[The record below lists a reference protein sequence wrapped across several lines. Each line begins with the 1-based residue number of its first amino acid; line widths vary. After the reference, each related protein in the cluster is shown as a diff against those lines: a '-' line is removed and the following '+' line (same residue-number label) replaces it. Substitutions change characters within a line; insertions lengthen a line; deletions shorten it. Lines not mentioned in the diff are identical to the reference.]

1 MGQYG
6 GRDSLEK
13 EKYLANSYTAAK
25 VNVNYKLSS
34 FFKCYFRSE
43 TEILMEVCSFWIIF
57 HKSFLEMRLH
67 ISMNGRFI
75 FSGGFIF
82 RWRGHS
88 IGVASALTGGRG
100 DKKIHGMEGTPIIPL
115 PTRANPALC
124 CNRIKK
130 KHELQYGL
138 GNLQKKDLN
147 FIRKD
152 TSSQINF

>member
-1 MGQYG
+1 MGEYG

-13 EKYLANSYTAAK
+13 GKYLANSYTAAK

-75 FSGGFIF
+75 F

-100 DKKIHGMEGTPIIPL
+100 
-115 PTRANPALC
+115 
-124 CNRIKK
+124 IKK
-130 KHELQYGL
+130 FMEWKVPQSCLFPLEQTLLCVVTGL
-138 GNLQKKDLN
+138 KRSMNYNMVWEIYKRRILTL
-147 FIRKD
+147 
-152 TSSQINF
+152 

>member
-1 MGQYG
+1 MGEYG

-57 HKSFLEMRLH
+57 HKSFLEMRFH

-82 RWRGHS
+82 RWRGHP
-88 IGVASALTGGRG
+88 IGVASALMRRGGQKNSWSRRYPNHASPHY
-100 DKKIHGMEGTPIIPL
+100 DKL
-115 PTRANPALC
+115 WSVL
-124 CNRIKK
+124 
-130 KHELQYGL
+130 
-138 GNLQKKDLN
+138 
-147 FIRKD
+147 
-152 TSSQINF
+152 